1 MTKSLRLWLVIAVSL
16 SALFCAYEASAR
28 ILVIAPHPDDDVIT
42 SAGVIYSA
50 VKRGEPVKV
59 VFMTNGDLY
68 GTAIGY
74 QREGEAVNAQV
85 NNLGPV
91 ENDLMFLG
99 YPDGHLE
106 TIYDSYL
113 ASNDRYT
120 TSFGQSTTYGNRGLG
135 RSDYHYYKFG
145 SHALYN
151 RYNIVQDLQ
160 TIIQTFKPD
169 HIYTTSEYD
178 HHSDHS
184 TTYLLL
190 KMALAAVSS
199 ADPNYKPVVH
209 KTIVWSGH
217 EDIWPAKTDPSAY
230 NIEIPDLS
238 LTPLVWANRESI
250 DVPWA
255 MQSTYLPGNPK
266 YNAVE
271 AHVSQA
277 GPYGSDSFIAHF
289 VHKDEIFWAENLSGT
304 NQPPVVNAGTGA
316 TVNEGVTV
324 QLNGS
329 ASKDPD
335 NSPLTYQWTQT
346 AGPSVT
352 LANAT
357 TAYPSFVA
365 PSGLTHDQALTF
377 QLIVN
382 DGTFSSSADLV
393 NIMVHAANPSPNV
406 APNASVTASSQNT
419 SDGQLAVKAVDG
431 VIDGYPGDY
440 TREWATTG
448 QGAGAWIKLT
458 WSNPYIVDRVMLYD
472 RPNGSD
478 QILSATLSFSDGSTV
493 AVGPLD
499 NSGSGVEIIFSPR
512 TVTNVKLTVNSVSS
526 STGNV
531 GLAEFKVFGTPGAN
545 FAPVANAGPDQTV
558 VENALVYLD
567 GSASKDP
574 NNDPI
579 ISYQWTQTA
588 GKAVALA
595 NATTAY
601 PSFTTPSGLTRNEVL
616 TFQLVVSDGTLS
628 SAADSVN
635 ITVTAANPSPNVAP
649 LASVTASSENTAN
662 GQLAVKAVDG
672 VVDGYPGDYTREWA
686 TRSQGVGAWI
696 LLTWGNYYVVD
707 RMVLYDRPN
716 SNDQILGA
724 TLSFSDGSTV
734 AVGPLDNS
742 GKAVEITFA
751 PRTTSSVKL
760 TVNSVSSSTG
770 NVGLAEFQVFGTM
783 GAGIN
788 LPPVANAGPDQ
799 TVQENALVQLN
810 GSTSSDP
817 NNDPLYYQ
825 WQQMGGMPVT
835 LLNGNAA
842 YPSFVAPYGL
852 TSNQILTFSLVV
864 SDGSL
869 SSSADSVNV
878 TVQAANPSVNI
889 APGASVTASS
899 QNTGTGQLA
908 VKAVDGVVD
917 GYPGDYTRE
926 WATSGQG
933 VGAWILLTWGNSY
946 IVDHVVLYDRPNS
959 NDQILS
965 ATLTFSDGSTVAVGP
980 LDNGGKAITITFAP
994 RATSSVKL
1002 TVNSVSSSTSN
1013 IGLAEFQVFG
1023 K

>member
-1 MTKSLRLWLVIAVSL
+1 MMRFSRLWSVIAVSL

-68 GTAIGY
+68 GTSVGY
-74 QREGEAVNAQV
+74 QREGEAVNSQLSY
-85 NNLGPV
+85 LGPV
-91 ENDLMFLG
+91 EDDLMFLG
-99 YPDGHLE
+99 YPDGYLE
-106 TIYDSYL
+106 EIYDSYL

-135 RSDYHYYKFG
+135 RSDYHFYKFG

-160 TIIQTFKPD
+160 AIIQTFKPD

-190 KMALAAVSS
+190 KQALAAVSS
-199 ADPNYKPVVH
+199 TDPSYKPVVH

-238 LTPLVWANRESI
+238 LTPLRWADRESI
-250 DVPWA
+250 DVPWV
-255 MQSTYLPGNPK
+255 MQSTNLPANPK

-277 GPYGSDSFIAHF
+277 GPFGSDSFIAHF
-289 VHKDEIFWAENLSGT
+289 VHKDEIFWAENPLGS
-304 NQPPVVNAGTGA
+304 NQPPIVNAGTDA

-329 ASKDPD
+329 ASKDPN

-352 LANAT
+352 LTNAI
-357 TAYPSFVA
+357 TAYPSFIA

-377 QLIVN
+377 QLTVN

-419 SDGQLAVKAVDG
+419 ANDQLAVKAVDG

-448 QGAGAWIKLT
+448 QGAGAWIMLT

-499 NSGSGVEIIFSPR
+499 NSGKAVEITFAPR
-512 TVTNVKLTVNSVSS
+512 TTSSVKLTVSSVSS

-531 GLAEFKVFGTPGAN
+531 GLAEFKVFGTMGAGIN
-545 FAPVANAGPDQTV
+545 LPPVANAGPDQAV
-558 VENALVYLD
+558 QENALVQLN
-567 GSASKDP
+567 GSTSSDP
-574 NNDPI
+574 NNDPLF
-579 ISYQWTQTA
+579 YQWQQT
-588 GKAVALA
+588 GGTTVTLFNA
-595 NATTAY
+595 NTAY
-601 PSFTTPSGLTRNEVL
+601 PSFIAPSGLTSNGLL
-616 TFQLVVSDGTLS
+616 TFSLIVSDGSLS
-628 SAADSVN
+628 SAADAVSV
-635 ITVTAANPSPNVAP
+635 TVQAANPSINIAP
-649 LASVTASSENTAN
+649 GAIVTASSENSST

-696 LLTWGNYYVVD
+696 LLTWGN
-707 RMVLYDRPN
+707 
-716 SNDQILGA
+716 
-724 TLSFSDGSTV
+724 
-734 AVGPLDNS
+734 
-742 GKAVEITFA
+742 
-751 PRTTSSVKL
+751 
-760 TVNSVSSSTG
+760 
-770 NVGLAEFQVFGTM
+770 
-783 GAGIN
+783 
-788 LPPVANAGPDQ
+788 
-799 TVQENALVQLN
+799 
-810 GSTSSDP
+810 
-817 NNDPLYYQ
+817 
-825 WQQMGGMPVT
+825 
-835 LLNGNAA
+835 
-842 YPSFVAPYGL
+842 
-852 TSNQILTFSLVV
+852 
-864 SDGSL
+864 
-869 SSSADSVNV
+869 
-878 TVQAANPSVNI
+878 
-889 APGASVTASS
+889 
-899 QNTGTGQLA
+899 
-908 VKAVDGVVD
+908 
-917 GYPGDYTRE
+917 
-926 WATSGQG
+926 
-933 VGAWILLTWGNSY
+933 SY
-946 IVDHVVLYDRPNS
+946 IVDHVVLNDRPNS

-965 ATLTFSDGSTVAVGP
+965 ATLSFSDGSTVAVGP

-1013 IGLAEFQVFG
+1013 VGLAEFQVFG

>member
-1 MTKSLRLWLVIAVSL
+1 MIRSSRLWSVIAVSFFL
-16 SALFCAYEASAR
+16 LFCVHEASAR

-68 GTAIGY
+68 GTSVGY
-74 QREGEAVNAQV
+74 QREGEAVNSQLSY
-85 NNLGPV
+85 LGPV

-106 TIYDSYL
+106 EIYDSYL

-135 RSDYHYYKFG
+135 RSDYHFYKFG

-190 KMALAAVSS
+190 KQALAAVVST
-199 ADPNYKPVVH
+199 DPSYKPVVH

-217 EDIWPAKTDPSAY
+217 EDVWPARTDPSAY
-230 NIEIPDLS
+230 NIETPDLS
-238 LTPLVWANRESI
+238 LTPLRWADRESI
-250 DVPWA
+250 DVPWE
-255 MQSTYLPGNPK
+255 MQTTNLPANPK
-266 YNAVE
+266 YNAIQ

-289 VHKDEIFWAENLSGT
+289 THKDEIFWAENPLGS
-304 NQPPVVNAGTGA
+304 NQPPIVNAGTDA
-316 TVNEGVTV
+316 TVNEGVTT

-329 ASKDPD
+329 ASKDPN
-335 NSPLTYQWTQT
+335 NSPLTYQWTQS

-352 LANAT
+352 LTNAT
-357 TAYPSFVA
+357 TAYPSFIA

-377 QLIVN
+377 QLTVN

-419 SDGQLAVKAVDG
+419 GNGQLAVKAVDG

-440 TREWATTG
+440 TREWATSG
-448 QGAGAWIKLT
+448 QGAGAWITLT
-458 WSNPYIVDRVMLYD
+458 WAYPYIVDRVMLYD

-499 NSGSGVEIIFSPR
+499 NSGKGVEITFTPR
-512 TVTNVKLTVNSVSS
+512 TTTSVKLTVNSVSA

-531 GLAEFKVFGTPGAN
+531 GLAEFQVFGTPGAN
-545 FAPVANAGPDQTV
+545 FPPVANTGADQTV
-558 VENALVYLD
+558 QESAFVQLN

-574 NNDPI
+574 NNSPLT
-579 ISYQWTQTA
+579 YQWTQSA
-588 GKAVALA
+588 GPSVTLT

-601 PSFTTPSGLTRNEVL
+601 PSFIAPSGLTHDAIL
-616 TFQLVVSDGTLS
+616 TFSLVVNDGSLNS
-628 SAADSVN
+628 PAASVN
-635 ITVTAANPSPNVAP
+635 VTVRAANPSPNVAP
-649 LASVTASSENTAN
+649 NASVTASSQNTGN

-686 TRSQGVGAWI
+686 TTGQGAGAWIKLTWSNYYVIDRVILYDRPNSNDQILSATLSFDDGSTVNVGALDNSGKAVVIDFTPRTTASVKLTVNSVSSSTGSVGLAEFKVFGIMGAGINLPPVANAGPDQTAQENALVQLNGATSSDPNNDLLYYQWQQMGGIPVTLLNGNTAYPSFVAPYGLASNQVLTFGLVVSDGSLSSNADSVNVTVQAANPSVNIAPGANVTASSQNTGNGQLAVKAVDGVIDGYPGDYTREWAASSQGVGAWI

-707 RMVLYDRPN
+707 RVVLYDRPN
-716 SNDQILGA
+716 SNDQILSA

-751 PRTTSSVKL
+751 PRTTSSVRL

-770 NVGLAEFQVFGTM
+770 NVGLAEF
-783 GAGIN
+783 
-788 LPPVANAGPDQ
+788 
-799 TVQENALVQLN
+799 
-810 GSTSSDP
+810 
-817 NNDPLYYQ
+817 
-825 WQQMGGMPVT
+825 
-835 LLNGNAA
+835 
-842 YPSFVAPYGL
+842 
-852 TSNQILTFSLVV
+852 
-864 SDGSL
+864 
-869 SSSADSVNV
+869 
-878 TVQAANPSVNI
+878 
-889 APGASVTASS
+889 
-899 QNTGTGQLA
+899 
-908 VKAVDGVVD
+908 K
-917 GYPGDYTRE
+917 
-926 WATSGQG
+926 
-933 VGAWILLTWGNSY
+933 
-946 IVDHVVLYDRPNS
+946 
-959 NDQILS
+959 
-965 ATLTFSDGSTVAVGP
+965 
-980 LDNGGKAITITFAP
+980 
-994 RATSSVKL
+994 
-1002 TVNSVSSSTSN
+1002 
-1013 IGLAEFQVFG
+1013 VFG